1 MSRWTHAQ
9 TDGIIQV
16 ELELMTEN
24 SQSEE
29 RMEKI
34 EGVIFLR
41 RTIIIKQKNKE
52 WRTEKGVGIF
62 GEGNSSPR
70 CK

>member
-16 ELELMTEN
+16 ELELRTEN

-41 RTIIIKQKNKE
+41 RTIIVKQ
-52 WRTEKGVGIF
+52 
-62 GEGNSSPR
+62 
-70 CK
+70 

>member
-16 ELELMTEN
+16 ELELRTEN

-34 EGVIFLR
+34 EGVNFLR
-41 RTIIIKQKNKE
+41 RTIIVKQKKQGMENRKWGWNI
-52 WRTEKGVGIF
+52 WRGKF
-62 GEGNSSPR
+62 
-70 CK
+70 

>member
-16 ELELMTEN
+16 ELELRTEN

-34 EGVIFLR
+34 EGVNFLR
-41 RTIIIKQKNKE
+41 RTIIVKQKKQGMENRKRGWKI
-52 WRTEKGVGIF
+52 WRGKF
-62 GEGNSSPR
+62 
-70 CK
+70 